1 LCVCKILI
9 FSNQSN
15 CHYISINMTL
25 LQRPKDILLVGLSI
39 VIIFILCQGC
49 DTEDD
54 LSLVMKDG
62 TKIKLQSEDVIL
74 YSDEEDFLNSYTF
87 LFPCTYSFISNNNGP
102 YLLNS
107 SYSIE
112 GYDDKF
118 IGAWEKVK
126 FNDWIIKYGLEPNKI
141 YYCATVK
148 YVIYLPV
155 PLLNEEYIPIMPL
168 TNMGYSPWSIKK
180 SFDIVYKTHYPKY
193 IFFTCLRYVGYN
205 DHFEGIYKV
214 LPLTN
219 KLIWNFTVAQ

>member
-1 LCVCKILI
+1 
-9 FSNQSN
+9 
-15 CHYISINMTL
+15 MTL
-25 LQRPKDILLVGLSI
+25 LQRFKYILLVGLSI
-39 VIIFILCQGC
+39 VIILILCQGC
-49 DTEDD
+49 DTKDD

-62 TKIKLQSEDVIL
+62 TKINLQSEDVIL
-74 YSDEEDFLNSYTF
+74 YSDEVDFLNSYTF
-87 LFPCTYSFISNNNGP
+87 LFPCVYSFISNNNGP

-168 TNMGYSPWSIKK
+168 TNMGYSPWSIHQ
-180 SFDIVYKTHYPKY
+180 SFDIEYKTHYPKY
-193 IFFTCLRYVGYN
+193 IFFTYLRYVGYN

-219 KLIWNFTVAQ
+219 KLIWNFTVTQ